1 MVLRVNGHE
10 QRVQKVLAGD
20 TFGEIG
26 VLCDRP
32 QPFTVRTTEL
42 SQLLRLSKAPFLN
55 IIQAN
60 KADGHIVMSNLYVV
74 LFTFLDKYNL
84 FLSDK
89 L

>member
-1 MVLRVNGHE
+1 MVLRVNGHD

-20 TFGEIG
+20 TFGDIG
-26 VLCDRP
+26 VLCDSP

-42 SQLLRLSKAPFLN
+42 SQLLRLSKTSLLN
-55 IIQAN
+55 IVQAN
-60 KADGHIVMSNLYVV
+60 KADGHIIMSNLYVV
-74 LFTFLDKYNL
+74 LSTFLGKYNL